1 MKLFISL
8 IILLILFLNF
18 GINVDEKAMLILDES
33 FNRAMSTFGLAKAL
47 NAIISL
53 IQGTELSLTPVG
65 IGMNFSIGE
74 VLDPFNDMVERFSW
88 VMLFSSVSLG
98 LEKLLLILSSK
109 IFLQVALGMSG
120 LISLFFLWIKKIKS
134 TLFLEYSFKVF
145 ALLIMLRFTAI
156 IFVYSSQYVYTNLLQ
171 TEYNQAAE
179 VITETKV
186 KLEDIQTQNK
196 KLLEV
201 NKSSGFFDS
210 VDSKY
215 KDIISS
221 LNISKQLDTLK
232 ESIDATTKNIIT
244 MITVF
249 VFQTVL
255 MPLLFLWIFIFCT
268 KFIFKYK
275 ANEEILKLLYNSEN
289 I

>member
-1 MKLFISL
+1 MRLFISV

-18 GINVDEKAMLILDES
+18 GMNVDEKAMLILDES
-33 FNRAMSTFGLAKAL
+33 FNRAMSAFGLAKAL

-53 IQGTELSLTPVG
+53 IQGTELSMTPVG

-98 LEKLLLILSSK
+98 LEKLLLMLSSK
-109 IFLQVALGMSG
+109 IFLQVALGISG
-120 LISLFFLWIKKIKS
+120 LISLLFLWMKKIKS

-145 ALLIMLRFTAI
+145 ALLILLRFTAI
-156 IFVYSSQYVYTNLLQ
+156 IFVYSSEYVYTNLLQ
-171 TEYNQAAE
+171 TEYNQAAK
-179 VITETKV
+179 VISETKT
-186 KLEDIQTQNK
+186 KLEEIQTKNN

-201 NKSSGFFDS
+201 NKSNGFFDS
-210 VDSKY
+210 LDSKY
-215 KDIISS
+215 NGIVSS

-249 VFQTVL
+249 IFQTVL

-275 ANEEILKLLYNSEN
+275 NREEIMKLLYNSEN

>member
-1 MKLFISL
+1 MKLFISV

-18 GINVDEKAMLILDES
+18 GMNVDEKAMLILDES
-33 FNRAMSTFGLAKAL
+33 FNRAMSAFGLAKAL

-109 IFLQVALGMSG
+109 LFLQVALVMSG
-120 LISLFFLWIKKIKS
+120 LISLFFLWMKKIKS
-134 TLFLEYSFKVF
+134 TLFLEYSFKLF
-145 ALLIMLRFTAI
+145 ALLIILRFTAI
-156 IFVYSSQYVYTNLLQ
+156 IFVYSSEYVYTNLLQ
-171 TEYNQAAE
+171 TQYNQAAE

-201 NKSSGFFDS
+201 NKSSSFFDS
-210 VDSKY
+210 LDSKY
-215 KDIISS
+215 NGITSS
-221 LNISKQLDTLK
+221 LNISKQLDILK
-232 ESIDATTKNIIT
+232 ESIDVTTKNIIT
-244 MITVF
+244 MITIF

-255 MPLLFLWIFIFCT
+255 MPLLFLWIFIFCS

-275 ANEEILKLLYNSEN
+275 DSEGKLKLLYNS
-289 I
+289 